1 MRQKI
6 FTFFSLFRRN
16 LQDLDDITNNLKS
29 RLRVTSVQSSSQAR
43 PQGMDFQ
50 SLPEYDIPVTTRYP
64 LTSTQSTISTSNEG
78 IRSQR
83 DTPRDDLA
91 LTGSHGG
98 ESARTMGDSGA
109 YSVERSD
116 EKYDSAPD
124 SQRSCS
130 DRIDTFKYGSTPR
143 DLAGTLGDSG
153 IINTN
158 NNSNN
163 DNEDL
168 SLNIASSLTPR
179 ASHELEDRYDQSGGF
194 SYKSNGDTLHT
205 PRDARPSPRDMMNGM
220 LSSDRLMQRSNGASR
235 NGVSNEN
242 DDKRNGGGQ
251 TEAEKLD
258 KNQKQMSIIEE
269 FPENDGSDSEDDSQR
284 YYHQYR
290 DMLDK
295 DDDDDD
301 KSDADSDAT
310 EDDEIVVPRRLNDTM
325 GKYSPTGEII
335 MLCDENNHSVPYE
348 RTTEKSGELAGSV
361 NSDFNDNAN
370 GRDEDV
376 TPRLRNPEQSMED
389 RIRFNEK
396 DSWLL
401 DSDHEGEGN
410 DVLADIH
417 RYKPQRHDSDTGY
430 RSGDI
435 SESLN
440 PDALGTNSESDMS
453 HLHDHK
459 HFDMKFSANLDDITN
474 PRRLLANVELE
485 STAGSLATKLGS
497 RMGSADSRQFLRSL
511 SNRSDE
517 KNDLEFHRSVS
528 NDSSER
534 SDRDVDIVMDNVV
547 TDLDVND
554 ENVDSFKPSS
564 ARSDKNSESSK
575 PYSARSDKNSEYSK
589 PNSAR
594 SCKYSENSKPNSAR
608 SEQSVNDSKPNSAR
622 SDENVDY
629 LKPNS
634 ARSEELADFFSTE
647 VRKPSSSQS
656 SKGSEAS
663 TPRFQSMGFKPG
675 SKSGTPRYENLDDSQ
690 VQMMNGVLGEEHM
703 MNGDVQDV
711 GGEKMPDFFMPIQH
725 LEASM
730 RTLQVMY

>member
-1 MRQKI
+1 M
-6 FTFFSLFRRN
+6 
-16 LQDLDDITNNLKS
+16 QDLDDITNNLRS
-29 RLRVTSVQSSSQAR
+29 RLRVTSVQSSSQPR

-50 SLPEYDIPVTTRYP
+50 SLPEYDIPESTRYP
-64 LTSTQSTISTSNEG
+64 LTSTQSTISISNEG

-91 LTGSHGG
+91 LTGSGSHGG

-130 DRIDTFKYGSTPR
+130 DRIDTFRYGNTPR
-143 DLAGTLGDSG
+143 DFVGTLGSDSG

-168 SLNIASSLTPR
+168 SLNMASSLTPR
-179 ASHELEDRYDQSGGF
+179 VSHEIEDRYDQSGGF

-205 PRDARPSPRDMMNGM
+205 PRDTRPSPRDMMNGIT
-220 LSSDRLMQRSNGASR
+220 SSDRHTPRGSGSR
-235 NGVSNEN
+235 NGEAPIEN
-242 DDKRNGGGQ
+242 DDNRNAVGQ
-251 TEAEKLD
+251 TEADKLD
-258 KNQKQMSIIEE
+258 KNQKQMSVIEE
-269 FPENDGSDSEDDSQR
+269 FPENDGSDSEEDSQR

-290 DMLDK
+290 DMLD
-295 DDDDDD
+295 DDDNNDD
-301 KSDADSDAT
+301 KSDSDSDAS
-310 EDDEIVVPRRLNDTM
+310 DDGEIVVPRRLNDTS

-348 RTTEKSGELAGSV
+348 RTTGKSGEQEESV
-361 NSDFNDNAN
+361 NSVLNDNAN
-370 GRDEDV
+370 GGDEDI
-376 TPRLRNPEQSMED
+376 TPRLRNLEQSMEE
-389 RIRFNEK
+389 RIHFGEK

-401 DSDHEGEGN
+401 DSDNEQEGN
-410 DVLADIH
+410 DVLADIR
-417 RYKPQRHDSDTGY
+417 RYKPQRQDSDTGY

-459 HFDMKFSANLDDITN
+459 HFDMKHSANLDDITN
-474 PRRLLANVELE
+474 PRRLLSNVELE
-485 STAGSLATKLGS
+485 STTGSVANKLGS

-517 KNDLEFHRSVS
+517 KNDFEYHRSVS

-534 SDRDVDIVMDNVV
+534 SDRGVENVLDNVV
-547 TDLDVND
+547 IDLDVNAD
-554 ENVDSFKPSS
+554 NVD
-564 ARSDKNSESSK
+564 N
-575 PYSARSDKNSEYSK
+575 
-589 PNSAR
+589 
-594 SCKYSENSKPNSAR
+594 
-608 SEQSVNDSKPNSAR
+608 
-622 SDENVDY
+622 
-629 LKPNS
+629 LKPHS
-634 ARSEELADFFSTE
+634 ARSEELEDFFSTK
-647 VRKPSSSQS
+647 VRQPSSSRS

-675 SKSGTPRYENLDDSQ
+675 SKSGTPRNENFNDSQ
-690 VQMMNGVLGEEHM
+690 VQLVNGVIGEEDAI
-703 MNGDVQDV
+703 NGDVEDV
-711 GGEKMPDFFMPIQH
+711 GKQNIPDFFMPVQH

-730 RTLQVMY
+730 RTLQVIY